1 MTNTAD
7 IARAMA
13 ATMESASI
21 PMYGNKLRLPD
32 RGAIIALIRELRRLF
47 FPAYFGDPQ
56 LMALPAENYAALLLE
71 RIETALTAQIAL
83 ALPESEAVQ
92 AAQIAQAVVAELP
105 HIQQVL
111 LTDIEATFDG
121 DPAAANREEIV
132 FAYPGLF
139 AIFVYRIAHELYL
152 RQVPMIPRIM
162 TEYAHSRTGIDIH
175 PGAQIGPW
183 FFIDHGT
190 GIVIGE
196 TTVIGSHVKLYQGV
210 TLGALSPRAGHASL
224 PGKRH
229 PTVGD
234 YVTIYSGASILGGKT
249 AIDLPAGK
257 NLAGTFYQPWLVL
270 CDPDCLDSLPDEIF
284 HDGCA
289 EVIKYAVLGN
299 APFFEE
305 LNCTPP
311 HAQLEHI
318 IETCVR
324 MKRDIVAQDEF
335 DRGQRQLLNL
345 GHTFGH
351 GIEACSSFAVS
362 HGSAVAI
369 GMAMIVR
376 AAVQFGFCTTETLD
390 TVLDLLRQYGLPTDC
405 AYPAEQMLGV
415 VLHDKKSSGG
425 SVSLIVP
432 TAVGHCEIRKTPA
445 DEISNWLLAGGAQ

>member
-56 LMALPAENYAALLLE
+56 LMALSAENYAALLLE

-83 ALPESEAVQ
+83 ALPESEAVH
-92 AAQIAQAVVAELP
+92 ASQIAQAVVAELP

-139 AIFVYRIAHELYL
+139 AIFVYRVAHELYL

-249 AIDLPAGK
+249 SIGANSVVG
-257 NLAGTFYQPWLVL
+257 
-270 CDPDCLDSLPDEIF
+270 
-284 HDGCA
+284 
-289 EVIKYAVLGN
+289 GN
-299 APFFEE
+299 AF
-305 LNCTPP
+305 LT
-311 HAQLEHI
+311 
-318 IETCVR
+318 
-324 MKRDIVAQDEF
+324 
-335 DRGQRQLLNL
+335 
-345 GHTFGH
+345 
-351 GIEACSSFAVS
+351 
-362 HGSAVAI
+362 
-369 GMAMIVR
+369 
-376 AAVQFGFCTTETLD
+376 
-390 TVLDLLRQYGLPTDC
+390 
-405 AYPAEQMLGV
+405 
-415 VLHDKKSSGG
+415 G
-425 SVSLIVP
+425 SVADNTRVVI
-432 TAVGHCEIRKTPA
+432 TAPETVFKNA
-445 DEISNWLLAGGAQ
+445 

>member
-1 MTNTAD
+1 MTNTTE

-13 ATMESASI
+13 STMEHAAI
-21 PMYGNKLRLPD
+21 PMYGKKLRLPD
-32 RGAIIALIRELRRLF
+32 RSAIIDLIKELRRLF

-83 ALPESEAVQ
+83 ALPEDETERAS
-92 AAQIAQAVVAELP
+92 QIAQSIVAELP
-105 HIQQVL
+105 RIQQVL

-121 DPAAANREEIV
+121 DPAAANKEEII

-152 RQVPMIPRIM
+152 RQVPMIPRMM

-229 PTVGD
+229 PTVCD

-249 AIDLPAGK
+249 
-257 NLAGTFYQPWLVL
+257 
-270 CDPDCLDSLPDEIF
+270 
-284 HDGCA
+284 
-289 EVIKYAVLGN
+289 VIGEHSVVGGN
-299 APFFEE
+299 AFLTDSVADKTRVVITAP
-305 LNCTPP
+305 
-311 HAQLEHI
+311 
-318 IETCVR
+318 ETVF
-324 MKRDIVAQDEF
+324 KNA
-335 DRGQRQLLNL
+335 
-345 GHTFGH
+345 
-351 GIEACSSFAVS
+351 
-362 HGSAVAI
+362 
-369 GMAMIVR
+369 
-376 AAVQFGFCTTETLD
+376 
-390 TVLDLLRQYGLPTDC
+390 
-405 AYPAEQMLGV
+405 
-415 VLHDKKSSGG
+415 
-425 SVSLIVP
+425 
-432 TAVGHCEIRKTPA
+432 
-445 DEISNWLLAGGAQ
+445 

>member
-71 RIETALTAQIAL
+71 RIETALASQIAL
-83 ALPESEAVQ
+83 ALPESEA
-92 AAQIAQAVVAELP
+92 AHAPQIAQAVVAELP

-249 AIDLPAGK
+249 SIGANSVVG
-257 NLAGTFYQPWLVL
+257 
-270 CDPDCLDSLPDEIF
+270 
-284 HDGCA
+284 
-289 EVIKYAVLGN
+289 GN
-299 APFFEE
+299 AF
-305 LNCTPP
+305 LT
-311 HAQLEHI
+311 
-318 IETCVR
+318 
-324 MKRDIVAQDEF
+324 
-335 DRGQRQLLNL
+335 
-345 GHTFGH
+345 
-351 GIEACSSFAVS
+351 
-362 HGSAVAI
+362 
-369 GMAMIVR
+369 
-376 AAVQFGFCTTETLD
+376 
-390 TVLDLLRQYGLPTDC
+390 
-405 AYPAEQMLGV
+405 
-415 VLHDKKSSGG
+415 G
-425 SVSLIVP
+425 SVADNTRVVI
-432 TAVGHCEIRKTPA
+432 TAPETVFKNA
-445 DEISNWLLAGGAQ
+445 

>member
-1 MTNTAD
+1 MINTAD

-13 ATMESASI
+13 ATMERASI

-56 LMALPAENYAALLLE
+56 LMALSAENYAALLLE

-92 AAQIAQAVVAELP
+92 ASQIAQAVVAELP

-139 AIFVYRIAHELYL
+139 AIFVYRVAHELYL

-249 AIDLPAGK
+249 SIGANSVVG
-257 NLAGTFYQPWLVL
+257 
-270 CDPDCLDSLPDEIF
+270 
-284 HDGCA
+284 
-289 EVIKYAVLGN
+289 GN
-299 APFFEE
+299 AF
-305 LNCTPP
+305 LT
-311 HAQLEHI
+311 
-318 IETCVR
+318 
-324 MKRDIVAQDEF
+324 
-335 DRGQRQLLNL
+335 
-345 GHTFGH
+345 
-351 GIEACSSFAVS
+351 
-362 HGSAVAI
+362 
-369 GMAMIVR
+369 
-376 AAVQFGFCTTETLD
+376 
-390 TVLDLLRQYGLPTDC
+390 
-405 AYPAEQMLGV
+405 
-415 VLHDKKSSGG
+415 G
-425 SVSLIVP
+425 SVADNTRVVI
-432 TAVGHCEIRKTPA
+432 TAPETVFKNA
-445 DEISNWLLAGGAQ
+445 

>member
-56 LMALPAENYAALLLE
+56 LMALSAENYAALLLE

-92 AAQIAQAVVAELP
+92 ASQIAQAVVAELP

-132 FAYPGLF
+132 FAYHGLF
-139 AIFVYRIAHELYL
+139 AIFVYRVAHELYL
-152 RQVPMIPRIM
+152 RQVTMIPRIM

-196 TTVIGSHVKLYQGV
+196 TTVIGSHVKLYQDV

-234 YVTIYSGASILGGKT
+234 YVTIYSGASILGGET
-249 AIDLPAGK
+249 
-257 NLAGTFYQPWLVL
+257 
-270 CDPDCLDSLPDEIF
+270 
-284 HDGCA
+284 
-289 EVIKYAVLGN
+289 VIGEHSVVGGN
-299 APFFEE
+299 AF
-305 LNCTPP
+305 LT
-311 HAQLEHI
+311 
-318 IETCVR
+318 
-324 MKRDIVAQDEF
+324 
-335 DRGQRQLLNL
+335 
-345 GHTFGH
+345 
-351 GIEACSSFAVS
+351 
-362 HGSAVAI
+362 
-369 GMAMIVR
+369 
-376 AAVQFGFCTTETLD
+376 
-390 TVLDLLRQYGLPTDC
+390 
-405 AYPAEQMLGV
+405 
-415 VLHDKKSSGG
+415 G
-425 SVSLIVP
+425 SV
-432 TAVGHCEIRKTPA
+432 A
-445 DEISNWLLAGGAQ
+445 DNTRVVISAPETVFKNAH